1 MENAKTID
9 LIRVIVEVTDTL
21 LGISTGLGHLQRKTI
36 GYYTAARHSLPSAN
50 SFPLLVCIGPMGTG
64 KSECSRIVKAFAYKP
79 RAMSLRGMSPPAFR
93 DELVEAHNGTA
104 VIEEA
109 DAGWKES
116 KNYENLLS
124 DRYHRDS
131 AKVAIK
137 VPAGDNSWI
146 TQEKYFSGASVVHKR
161 LPFADAALD
170 GRSISVP
177 FRANHS
183 RKYKEFREND
193 PAVVELKK
201 RVDNFTFDPPELHRS
216 FEAAGRI
223 LASYTP
229 VLALAEWCGDTE
241 FLEQVVSWLQSK
253 TKQLV
258 EDQATEPDGLVLRA
272 LVERLSASGGSLVFH
287 NVKLKD
293 LRASIFANFAVDLQ
307 PRQIAGLARE
317 LGFQTKDSH
326 GITVVVPTPKLL
338 VAACER
344 VGYEDEEIAKLR
356 KHLQETHLKP

>member
-9 LIRVIVEVTDTL
+9 LIRVTVEVTDKL
-21 LGISTGLGHLQRKTI
+21 LGISTGLGNLERKII
-36 GYYTAARHSLPSAN
+36 GYYTAATHSLPSAN

-146 TQEKYFSGASVVHKR
+146 TRENDDFGASLANKR
-161 LPFADAALD
+161 FPFADPALE
-170 GRSISVP
+170 GRSIS
-177 FRANHS
+177 
-183 RKYKEFREND
+183 
-193 PAVVELKK
+193 
-201 RVDNFTFDPPELHRS
+201 
-216 FEAAGRI
+216 
-223 LASYTP
+223 
-229 VLALAEWCGDTE
+229 
-241 FLEQVVSWLQSK
+241 
-253 TKQLV
+253 
-258 EDQATEPDGLVLRA
+258 
-272 LVERLSASGGSLVFH
+272 
-287 NVKLKD
+287 
-293 LRASIFANFAVDLQ
+293 
-307 PRQIAGLARE
+307 
-317 LGFQTKDSH
+317 
-326 GITVVVPTPKLL
+326 
-338 VAACER
+338 
-344 VGYEDEEIAKLR
+344 
-356 KHLQETHLKP
+356 